1 MKIFYYLIFITLL
14 SLLIFVNLG
23 NSYTPISHVQENWAW
38 SKTEEIGMSTD
49 ARFKL
54 NPMERLNGYKTK
66 NGVYFFRAGKFTLD
80 ENSYCEM
87 PLIGKGHFL
96 YKKVGNSVF
105 YYSNDGEIL
114 WEKPYKSYPR
124 VSNNGELLL
133 FVSGDENQVLISDL
147 NGNPTGAKQID
158 GRFLA
163 DIAFPVMA
171 NGALLVFSGGE
182 IALLDGAGKV
192 IFQKKD
198 EPGSKD
204 FLFCK
209 SGAISPN
216 GKLALVHYL
225 RNAKDFISLLNEKGE
240 IVSSFTLENVYAHK
254 IYMAVDDEGN
264 IAVNLP
270 DQISIFGKKGKSIFK
285 KQKTKREDIYQ
296 IAYSSGSFFALSLE
310 DRVLFIGADGSI
322 LGKRNISMPARM
334 RPSGE
339 KDTAFLE
346 TKEEIISFKL
356 FK

>member
-80 ENSYCEM
+80 ENSYSEM

-96 YKKVGNSVF
+96 YKKVGNSVL

-147 NGNPTGAKQID
+147 NGNPTGAKRID
-158 GRFLA
+158 RK
-163 DIAFPVMA
+163 
-171 NGALLVFSGGE
+171 VFS
-182 IALLDGAGKV
+182 
-192 IFQKKD
+192 
-198 EPGSKD
+198 
-204 FLFCK
+204 
-209 SGAISPN
+209 
-216 GKLALVHYL
+216 
-225 RNAKDFISLLNEKGE
+225 
-240 IVSSFTLENVYAHK
+240 
-254 IYMAVDDEGN
+254 
-264 IAVNLP
+264 
-270 DQISIFGKKGKSIFK
+270 
-285 KQKTKREDIYQ
+285 
-296 IAYSSGSFFALSLE
+296 
-310 DRVLFIGADGSI
+310 
-322 LGKRNISMPARM
+322 
-334 RPSGE
+334 
-339 KDTAFLE
+339 
-346 TKEEIISFKL
+346 
-356 FK
+356 